1 FKVNDG
7 DVDSAVLT
15 ATVNVTAVNSAP
27 VNTIPA
33 TQVIKENNTL
43 VFNTTNANVISIAD
57 DNSNSTVTLSVTNG
71 ILTLSQVTGLTFNS
85 GSNGTASMQITGTLT
100 DINAALNGMSY
111 QPTTSFTGADTLTV
125 LSDDGTLSSS
135 DPLTI
140 NVLANIDPKLTT
152 FEGPVT
158 LNQLGANING
168 AAAFDN
174 LGHAVSVNNDGSVI
188 AVASKAHASSQG
200 VVQIYQYNGSAW
212 VQLGS
217 DILGEFAGDNSGSA
231 ISLSDDGMIV
241 AIGAENSDD
250 GGTDSGHVRVFQ
262 YNGSNWVQLG
272 LDIAGE
278 AASDRSG
285 SAVSLS
291 GDGQTLAIGASLND
305 SNGNNNGGQVEI
317 YRYSGGTWSQL
328 GLDIE
333 GLAAGDILGKSVS
346 LSQDGNTLAI
356 GASSP
361 AVGNGYV
368 QVYNYNGSSWVLV
381 GSAITGQALDDNFGY
396 SVSLTDDGSK
406 VAIGARLN
414 DNANGSN
421 SGQVRVYG
429 YNGSSWVQ
437 LGGNIDGEAAGDQSG
452 WSVSISGKGE
462 ILAISSRHNNGL
474 TGHVRIY
481 RYIDNVWQFVTE
493 IDGAAADD
501 QFGYSVALS
510 GDGRTL
516 SAGAVNSD
524 TVNGTDSGRVS
535 TYRLDFSGRVLNFT
549 ENDSATVIDSTLA
562 INDGDDTQIQS
573 AVVTINSNYANG
585 EDVLSFTPVG
595 NITGSFNVGTGVL
608 SLSGADTLA
617 NYELALRSVK
627 YQNTSEAPSVLARGI
642 TFTVFDGN
650 DNSNVIN
657 AVVNV
662 TSVPDVPVLTGGVTI
677 AYTENDAAKVID
689 NTLAISDIDDTHL
702 ERATITISN
711 NFTMAEDIL
720 GFTDTATI
728 KGSYNIIS
736 GVLTLVGHDTL
747 ANYQAALRSVTYQNT
762 SDTPNTAARTISFVV
777 NDGDVDSVSVDSTI
791 NLSAVADAPVFVN
804 KDITVSELNTFIAS
818 DAAVADLF
826 GSSVAMS
833 GNVVAIGAEFEDS
846 GALNTNGAV
855 YVYRFD
861 GSNWVETKLLAS
873 DATSNAQF
881 GARVALD
888 GDMLFVSAKR
898 DNGNRGAVYIFK
910 YDGSNWVETQK
921 IVPVDIAA
929 SDEFGISLAQSGNT
943 LVVGS
948 SGDDDNGS
956 SSGSAYVYR
965 YDGQTWTLEQ
975 KLNASDGAA
984 NNRFGSSVAISDNAI
999 AISASVGLTKT
1010 GLVYVYRFNDT
1021 TDMWDEEQKISVG
1034 DVTQT
1039 SNINYNIAMDKD
1051 VIVLGSGDASIAA
1064 SAGAGAVYIYR
1075 FNGVSWAQEVMLT
1088 AQTLVANG
1096 NFGFSVAIEG
1106 ETVIAS
1112 HRNNPTEALVYRY
1125 LEGSWLLLESFKG
1138 SDTLDNDGFGGSY
1151 GTIVID
1157 NGRVLV
1163 GNSAK
1168 DVSGLSSAGKA
1179 YLFDLPA
1186 NSNLGTLAA
1195 ITVTEGDPA
1204 YNIATLTNA
1213 FVVIDVDT
1221 ANFNGGNLTLVN
1233 TSNSEDHFSIENQG
1247 TGTDQIGVSGTD
1259 VSFEG
1264 NIIGSIVSNGSAGN
1278 NLVVNFTS
1286 VNATDAAVRALVKAI
1301 QYTNSSI
1308 TPAAQRTI
1316 TITVNDGDGATSS
1329 ALTQEINVTG
1339 VSIAPVVVAGGTL
1352 NYTENDAA
1360 SVIDGAIT
1368 VSDADDT
1375 NLESATIS
1383 ITGNFAT
1390 GQDVLGFVDTANI
1403 TGSFNAGTGVL
1414 TLTGTDTLANYQ
1426 AALRSV
1432 TYQNTSDNPSTLART
1447 VRFVFNEGGSNSGA
1461 VTSTINIT
1469 AVNDAPVVVAGGTLG
1484 DNENACVSALD
1495 VALSVT
1501 DA

>member
-1 FKVNDG
+1 
-7 DVDSAVLT
+7 
-15 ATVNVTAVNSAP
+15 
-27 VNTIPA
+27 
-33 TQVIKENNTL
+33 
-43 VFNTTNANVISIAD
+43 
-57 DNSNSTVTLSVTNG
+57 
-71 ILTLSQVTGLTFNS
+71 
-85 GSNGTASMQITGTLT
+85 
-100 DINAALNGMSY
+100 
-111 QPTTSFTGADTLTV
+111 
-125 LSDDGTLSSS
+125 
-135 DPLTI
+135 
-140 NVLANIDPKLTT
+140 
-152 FEGPVT
+152 
-158 LNQLGANING
+158 
-168 AAAFDN
+168 
-174 LGHAVSVNNDGSVI
+174 
-188 AVASKAHASSQG
+188 
-200 VVQIYQYNGSAW
+200 
-212 VQLGS
+212 
-217 DILGEFAGDNSGSA
+217 
-231 ISLSDDGMIV
+231 
-241 AIGAENSDD
+241 
-250 GGTDSGHVRVFQ
+250 
-262 YNGSNWVQLG
+262 
-272 LDIAGE
+272 
-278 AASDRSG
+278 
-285 SAVSLS
+285 
-291 GDGQTLAIGASLND
+291 
-305 SNGNNNGGQVEI
+305 
-317 YRYSGGTWSQL
+317 
-328 GLDIE
+328 
-333 GLAAGDILGKSVS
+333 
-346 LSQDGNTLAI
+346 
-356 GASSP
+356 
-361 AVGNGYV
+361 
-368 QVYNYNGSSWVLV
+368 
-381 GSAITGQALDDNFGY
+381 
-396 SVSLTDDGSK
+396 
-406 VAIGARLN
+406 
-414 DNANGSN
+414 
-421 SGQVRVYG
+421 
-429 YNGSSWVQ
+429 
-437 LGGNIDGEAAGDQSG
+437 
-452 WSVSISGKGE
+452 
-462 ILAISSRHNNGL
+462 
-474 TGHVRIY
+474 
-481 RYIDNVWQFVTE
+481 WQFVTE

-535 TYRLDFSGRVLNFT
+535 TYRLDFAGRVLNFT

-573 AVVTINSNYANG
+573 ATVTINSNYANG
-585 EDVLSFTPVG
+585 EDVLSFTSVG
-595 NITGSFNVGTGVL
+595 NITGSFNAGTGVL

-662 TSVPDVPVLTGGVTI
+662 TSVPDVPALTGGVTI

-702 ERATITISN
+702 ERATITINN

-804 KDITVSELNTFIAS
+804 KDITVSELNTFVAS
-818 DAAVADLF
+818 DAAVADFF
-826 GSSVAMS
+826 GSAVAMS

-846 GALNTNGAV
+846 GALSTNGAV

-861 GSNWVETKLLAS
+861 GSNWIETKLLAS

-881 GARVALD
+881 GAQVALD
-888 GDMLFVSAKR
+888 GDMLFVSAQR

-910 YDGSNWVETQK
+910 YDGSNWIETQK

-948 SGDDDNGS
+948 FGDDDNGS

-1064 SAGAGAVYIYR
+1064 SGGEGAVYIYR

-1112 HRNNPTEALVYRY
+1112 HRNTPTEALVYRY
-1125 LEGSWLLLESFKG
+1125 LEGSWQLLESFKG

-1157 NGRVLV
+1157 NDRVLV

-1316 TITVNDGDGATSS
+1316 AMTVNDGDGATSS

-1390 GQDVLGFVDTANI
+1390 GQDVLGFTNTANI

-1414 TLTGTDTLANYQ
+1414 TLTGTDTLANYEAALRSVTYQNTSDNPSTLARTISFVVNDGDVDSSAVTSTINVTAVNDAPVVVAGGTLSYTENDSASAIDGAITVNDADDTNIESATITISNNYINGEDILAFADTANITGSFNAGTGVLTLTGSDTVANYQ

-1447 VRFVFNEGGSNSGA
+1447 VSFVVNDGDVNSSA
-1461 VTSTINIT
+1461 VTSTINVT
-1469 AVNDAPVVVAGGTLG
+1469 AVNDAPVVVAGGAVSYTEQSPGVVINGSITVNDVDDTNVESATISITGNFAAGQDVLEFTDTANISGNFNAGTGVMTLTG
-1484 DNENACVSALD
+1484 SDTVANYQAALR
-1495 VALSVT
+1495 SVLYYNT
-1501 DA
+1501 SNNPSTLARTV